1 MKPYSKGIV
10 FGVFDNFHPGHA
22 HFLKEASSLCENLTV
37 VVTLPEIS
45 KILKNTLPRESLEER
60 IKNVKNFNQNL
71 NVIEGDSKLGE
82 WSVLKQN
89 NPDIV
94 ILGYDQKG
102 IADELEKSNV
112 QYIVLGAHYPEKYKS
127 SLM

>member
-1 MKPYSKGIV
+1 MKPYSKGLV
-10 FGVFDNFHPGHA
+10 FGVFDNFHRGHE
-22 HFLKEASSLCENLTV
+22 HFLKEAYALCESLVV

-45 KILKNTLPRESLEER
+45 KILKNTLPKESLDTR
-60 IKNVKNFNQNL
+60 IKNVKDFNQNL
-71 NVIEGDSKLGE
+71 NVIHGDSTLGE
-82 WSVLKQN
+82 WAVLKQH

-94 ILGYDQKG
+94 ILGYDQES
-102 IADELEKSNV
+102 IANELDKNKV

>member
-10 FGVFDNFHPGHA
+10 FGVFDNFHLGHE
-22 HFLKEASSLCENLTV
+22 HFLREAFSLCEKLTV

-45 KILKNTLPRESLEER
+45 KILKNTTPKDSLDKR
-60 IKNVKNFNQNL
+60 IKNVKDSNHNL

-82 WSVLKQN
+82 WSVLKQEK
-89 NPDIV
+89 PDII
-94 ILGYDQKG
+94 ILGYDQQG
-102 IADELEKSNV
+102 IADELEKINIEYV
-112 QYIVLGAHYPEKYKS
+112 VLGAHYPEKYKS